1 VTAGLKA
8 PRHGSTGTRTDAGD
22 DCERFHDSLLR
33 GSQVEQISREVTLP
47 QQPRASI
54 SAWPTYFCVW
64 AGALALGVDVT
75 DIDTLP

>member
-1 VTAGLKA
+1 MTAVKA
-8 PRHGSTGTRTDAGD
+8 PRHGSTGTPTDAGD

-33 GSQVEQISREVTLP
+33 GSQGKQISREVTLP
-47 QQPRASI
+47 QQQRAGI